1 MKKFLF
7 ILGMVA
13 MMSAC
18 AGNQK
23 ADTTASNDSIEVVT
37 DSIAADSIMVADST
51 AIDSLIVE

>member
-18 AGNQK
+18 AGNHK
-23 ADTTASNDSIEVVT
+23 ADTAVSNDSISV
-37 DSIAADSIMVADST
+37 DSIAVDSVIIADST

>member
-18 AGNQK
+18 AGYQK
-23 ADTTASNDSIEVVT
+23 ADTAVSNDSIEVVA
-37 DSIAADSIMVADST
+37 DSIAADSVMVADST
-51 AIDSLIVE
+51 AVDSLIVE